1 MVGRGRFWSRGTA
14 RSAHFLEMRPIA
26 LIRVQGVLGGG
37 RYISH
42 HVCVSQLAWKRP
54 PRPPRWKSTGVP
66 RSPPPCPAP
75 ARPRP
80 LPGLRASPLPAR
92 RPPLPPVRGCLLR
105 GAGWGQAPCG
115 AAGTQASPV
124 AARTRPRSAQSGS
137 VRICPPPEQ
146 QPPKTTPRP
155 QSLPTA
161 AATRV
166 VDKREPEGAGAL
178 PRCFPGTTDAR
189 EPAPGGRVGGQIREA
204 AGWGG

>member
-1 MVGRGRFWSRGTA
+1 M
-14 RSAHFLEMRPIA
+14 
-26 LIRVQGVLGGG
+26 GGG

-105 GAGWGQAPCG
+105 GAGWGRAPCG

-124 AARTRPRSAQSGS
+124 AARTRPRRAQSGS

-146 QPPKTTPRP
+146 QSPPNHSPPAVSSHCRSHASRGQKRAGGRWGSS
-155 QSLPTA
+155 SL
-161 AATRV
+161 
-166 VDKREPEGAGAL
+166 L
-178 PRCFPGTTDAR
+178 PRNHGRAGTSTRRAS
-189 EPAPGGRVGGQIREA
+189 GRA
-204 AGWGG
+204 D